1 MANIPTA
8 WVTQV
13 RARAWAELRAQWMS
27 RVRAQPI
34 ASLGFCEV
42 RIRAQPGPRIALV
55 FLLCRWLSGPVTDLP
70 SSAAPPSGPPWI
82 SHLQGEDGVSWSS
95 PKPTAATFL
104 LGPMGFPCWALGVLQ
119 KPKGL
124 PLPIPCLPSRAHAQG
139 HQGPTP
145 REVSAPAEEPCRR
158 PLEEKEK
165 EERLAPAYPGSVSFA
180 APPSGGSPFP
190 HIPGN

>member
-1 MANIPTA
+1 
-8 WVTQV
+8 
-13 RARAWAELRAQWMS
+13 MS

-70 SSAAPPSGPPWI
+70 SSAAPPSGPPGI
-82 SHLQGEDGVSWSS
+82 CHLQGEDGVSWSS

-124 PLPIPCLPSRAHAQG
+124 PLPIPCLPSRVHAQG